1 MQEYFEVVRDAAFGV
16 CNRMHASVAL
26 AGLGIP
32 SVAVGTDSRN
42 LMVEAVGLPVFYVKE
57 ATPNRMIAII
67 DYLQRNRD
75 FESQRLLALRETTL
89 IEYTNCMRA
98 FFPLT

>member
-1 MQEYFEVVRDAAFGV
+1 
-16 CNRMHASVAL
+16 
-26 AGLGIP
+26 
-32 SVAVGTDSRN
+32 
-42 LMVEAVGLPVFYVKE
+42 MVEAVGLPVFYVKE